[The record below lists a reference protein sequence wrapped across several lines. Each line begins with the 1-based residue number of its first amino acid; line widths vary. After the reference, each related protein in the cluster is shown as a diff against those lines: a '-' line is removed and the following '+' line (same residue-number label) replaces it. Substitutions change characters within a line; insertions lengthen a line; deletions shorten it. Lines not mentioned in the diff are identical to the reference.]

1 LIVPKL
7 FIFTL
12 YMLAKS
18 LKYLFTIL
26 SAAYFLL
33 VGTGYNV
40 VNYCCQTCA
49 NEGIEAVATSS
60 CNAVH
65 HHSHS
70 SHRQQQNS
78 DITCSDVNHNPAGC
92 HLLRLIID
100 TPFIHTTQKLPVNT
114 ILTGNLFYTC
124 VNLLNETPKFTG
136 LNVIHPPN
144 VYFFSSGRE
153 IITLHSVFLI

>member
-1 LIVPKL
+1 
-7 FIFTL
+7 
-12 YMLAKS
+12 MLAKS

-114 ILTGNLFYTC
+114 HRQFVLYLRKFIEWNPQIYGFKRYSSSQRLFLFIWTRNNYSPFRFFNLIYWIL
-124 VNLLNETPKFTG
+124 
-136 LNVIHPPN
+136 I
-144 VYFFSSGRE
+144 S
-153 IITLHSVFLI
+153 